1 MKTALKQG
9 EEVVLVTRTHIITL
23 WVPISVSAVTLA
35 VALIFAYTL
44 WIFILP
50 AVALLWL
57 AYKLAE
63 RNHNI
68 WVVTNL
74 RILDE
79 EGLFNVST
87 KESPLDKINNVSY
100 SASVAG
106 RIFGYGNVEIQTAAE
121 TGATV
126 YYRVENPRKLK
137 DTITQMQEDYKTLLS
152 RRQAKEM
159 AETLGLHLGKAGGG
173 GSIGSELEK
182 LAELRDKGVLTEDE
196 FQAAKDKLLKG

>member
-9 EEVVLVTRTHIITL
+9 EEVVLVTRVHIITL
-23 WVPISVSAVTLA
+23 WLPILVSAASLV
-35 VALIFAYTL
+35 VALIFMAMV
-44 WIFILP
+44 WVFILP
-50 AVALLWL
+50 VLALIWL
-57 AYKLAE
+57 AYKMLE

-74 RILDE
+74 RIIDE

-100 SASVAG
+100 SASIMG

-126 YYRVENPRKLK
+126 YYMVEHPRTLK
-137 DTITQMQEDYKTLLS
+137 DTITQMQEDYKTLVS
-152 RRQAKEM
+152 RRQAQEM
-159 AETLGLHLGKAGGG
+159 AETLGAHLGKVGSGG
-173 GSIGSELEK
+173 IGSELEK
-182 LAELRDKGVLTEDE
+182 LAGLRAKGVLSEEE
-196 FQAAKDKLLKG
+196 FQAAKNKLLNG